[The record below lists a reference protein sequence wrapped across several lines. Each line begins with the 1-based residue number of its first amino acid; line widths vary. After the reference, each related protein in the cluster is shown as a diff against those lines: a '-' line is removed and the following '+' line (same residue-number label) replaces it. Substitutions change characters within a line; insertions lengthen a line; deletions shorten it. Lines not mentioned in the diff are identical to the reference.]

1 MWRKALTL
9 RLLIL
14 ATLWS
19 LIVLVVAGVALTA
32 AYRETA
38 EADFAKRLES
48 SLLNLVATTDFKP
61 DATVVAFPALADPQ
75 YRSVLSGW
83 YWQIERTASGD
94 VIARSPSL
102 AGETLVMPDTRDVP
116 LDPEYRRRAVIGAPR
131 GERVSAV
138 EQRIVAG
145 TQDIDITF
153 ILTGS
158 RADLEAGIAGFRS
171 QIVFYLSLFGAGLV
185 AITMALAA
193 FAMRPLRRIR
203 SALQDVV
210 TGDRDRLE
218 GDFPTE
224 IAPLVSEIN
233 TLIAANRR
241 TVERARTHAGNL
253 AHALKTPISVL
264 RNEAVGKKGALADQ
278 VREQAA
284 NMERQVAYHL
294 DRARMAANSRV
305 IGVATPVRPT
315 LESLKRAM
323 DRIHADRAIAFK
335 IKCPAALRFRG
346 EKQDLEEMLGN
357 LIDNAHK
364 WARKRVNAKVI
375 AERGASHFILAI
387 DDDGPGIPADQREHV
402 FQRGNRL
409 DEATPGSGLG
419 LAIVEELVTLYG
431 GNLVLLDSPL
441 GGLRVRLRLPL
452 AGGEIGNSS
461 E

>member
-171 QIVFYLSLFGAGLV
+171 QIVFYLSLFGAG
-185 AITMALAA
+185 
-193 FAMRPLRRIR
+193 
-203 SALQDVV
+203 
-210 TGDRDRLE
+210 
-218 GDFPTE
+218 
-224 IAPLVSEIN
+224 
-233 TLIAANRR
+233 AAN
-241 TVERARTHAGNL
+241 
-253 AHALKTPISVL
+253 
-264 RNEAVGKKGALADQ
+264 
-278 VREQAA
+278 
-284 NMERQVAYHL
+284 
-294 DRARMAANSRV
+294 
-305 IGVATPVRPT
+305 
-315 LESLKRAM
+315 
-323 DRIHADRAIAFK
+323 
-335 IKCPAALRFRG
+335 
-346 EKQDLEEMLGN
+346 EET
-357 LIDNAHK
+357 
-364 WARKRVNAKVI
+364 
-375 AERGASHFILAI
+375 S
-387 DDDGPGIPADQREHV
+387 Q
-402 FQRGNRL
+402 
-409 DEATPGSGLG
+409 S
-419 LAIVEELVTLYG
+419 
-431 GNLVLLDSPL
+431 
-441 GGLRVRLRLPL
+441 
-452 AGGEIGNSS
+452 
-461 E
+461 